1 MAAVT
6 DANCTVNTNGADL
19 WFLVTA
25 GANGQRLAEVDA
37 SPHMTGREFL
47 SEVSAL
53 LGECPARCLLLREEC
68 LLLADESLA
77 DQGCQDDAVVT
88 FLCLAEPTSHGG
100 VHDCEIC
107 DLLRFCHFGPSYLMD
122 FPRLH
127 SPVCELCGG
136 GAAAQVDMTTRR
148 WIVEAAIVDASDL

>member
-19 WFLVTA
+19 WVLVTA

-77 DQGCQDDAVVT
+77 DQGFQDGAVVT
-88 FLCLAEPTSHGG
+88 FLRLAEPTKHDG
-100 VHDCEIC
+100 VHDCDIC
-107 DLLRFCHFGPSYLMD
+107 SFPRLCHFGYSYLMD
-122 FPRLH
+122 FPEAVTA
-127 SPVCELCGG
+127 VCELCGG
-136 GAAAQVDMTTRR
+136 TRSAVR
-148 WIVEAAIVDASDL
+148 GQWL